1 MGAMSAR
8 RAWVNDSLEVEAL
21 AWRRALQ
28 FAVDIGFSDLI
39 IEEDSVQVMN
49 AIKSRKADLSQLGHI
64 FEDIQ
69 VLISR
74 LNWAKVE
81 WVNRKANSVAHNLA
95 CYAKNIS
102 DDVIWL
108 EDSPPPTLE
117 SLFHG
122 SLSIL

>member
-28 FAVDIGFSDLI
+28 FSVDIGFSDLI
-39 IEEDSVQVMN
+39 IEGDSVQVMN
-49 AIKSRKADLSQLGHI
+49 TIKSRKADLSQLGHI

-74 LNWAKVE
+74 LNWAEVE
-81 WVNRKANSVAHNLA
+81 WVN
-95 CYAKNIS
+95 
-102 DDVIWL
+102 
-108 EDSPPPTLE
+108 
-117 SLFHG
+117 
-122 SLSIL
+122 